1 MLFAVCRIVCT
12 IVGVMCVICVVCL
25 VACVCFDLLLT
36 LCSSLLSSLF
46 SLLSSLFSLLSSLSL
61 FQSEKKTTQQKEL
74 VVGVVN
80 VPNFKF
86 VRENGDVH
94 QNGWILPG
102 KSNIIINMTMDV
114 DMSEGPTAMG
124 RLVGRNMDKMPL
136 NVSVKSEIPVLLILF
151 PFPVYFIYN
160 DLTTFACMRP
170 GLEPMTGSAEN
181 VGKYNLTKYADSDVR
196 NRRLTGGSSAELP
209 LPPNYVCGAS
219 DTKILKKSTEMKNK
233 TKNSLKHVGFINTP
247 GVRENMTMVVA
258 LELFL
263 PLNEISVNFPT
274 VEVDV
279 TWPSSEEEKTIYG
292 NVDVAAPVL
301 RVSTHPMSLSHGW
314 TTLLI
319 NVTVDDGDGGSPEG
333 RSAGVSYQVDR
344 LQKFMRDFLEKRE
357 TILSI
362 TGTNMS
368 TSSDYRL
375 SKRPLSMP
383 QHIAAYIDPPIT
395 IPIKDKEKN
404 ITKAEYFS
412 NHPCTIDTDKG
423 AIELHEFIAISFFEE
438 TLSME
443 LNLTFNLPFFLW
455 GDIPSVSMD
464 INVPGIRDKSPS
476 GLVCGDACHFVFC
489 CLIFFMS
496 RFLVANTNEI

>member
-1 MLFAVCRIVCT
+1 
-12 IVGVMCVICVVCL
+12 
-25 VACVCFDLLLT
+25 
-36 LCSSLLSSLF
+36 
-46 SLLSSLFSLLSSLSL
+46 
-61 FQSEKKTTQQKEL
+61 
-74 VVGVVN
+74 
-80 VPNFKF
+80 
-86 VRENGDVH
+86 
-94 QNGWILPG
+94 
-102 KSNIIINMTMDV
+102 
-114 DMSEGPTAMG
+114 
-124 RLVGRNMDKMPL
+124 
-136 NVSVKSEIPVLLILF
+136 
-151 PFPVYFIYN
+151 
-160 DLTTFACMRP
+160 
-170 GLEPMTGSAEN
+170 
-181 VGKYNLTKYADSDVR
+181 
-196 NRRLTGGSSAELP
+196 
-209 LPPNYVCGAS
+209 
-219 DTKILKKSTEMKNK
+219 
-233 TKNSLKHVGFINTP
+233 
-247 GVRENMTMVVA
+247 
-258 LELFL
+258 
-263 PLNEISVNFPT
+263 
-274 VEVDV
+274 
-279 TWPSSEEEKTIYG
+279 
-292 NVDVAAPVL
+292 
-301 RVSTHPMSLSHGW
+301 
-314 TTLLI
+314 
-319 NVTVDDGDGGSPEG
+319 
-333 RSAGVSYQVDR
+333 
-344 LQKFMRDFLEKRE
+344 MRDFLEKRE